1 MQANITD
8 PSKCLF
14 VDDNRGNVDAAKRE
28 GWGRCVHFREPKIW
42 SVEHGRMEE
51 VGSERDKGG
60 AENDA
65 SVINNLEELRVLWPD
80 IFKKDA

>member
-1 MQANITD
+1 
-8 PSKCLF
+8 
-14 VDDNRGNVDAAKRE
+14 
-28 GWGRCVHFREPKIW
+28 
-42 SVEHGRMEE
+42 MEE